1 MTKVTINLEP
11 DQIDLIIV
19 QELKANYKFIN
30 NSNNSI
36 SDKSILPSIKAIL
49 DYYMTPSE
57 FSIWKIENEKWWGID
72 GNKGAKGKAR
82 ISAHCIKDMGAVQGV
97 VRI

>member
-1 MTKVTINLEP
+1 MTKVTINLKPE
-11 DQIDLIIV
+11 QIDLIIV

-57 FSIWKIENEKWWGID
+57 FSIWKIENEMD
-72 GNKGAKGKAR
+72 L
-82 ISAHCIKDMGAVQGV
+82 
-97 VRI
+97 

>member
-11 DQIDLIIV
+11 EQIDLIIV

-49 DYYMTPSE
+49 DYYMTPSQLDA
-57 FSIWKIENEKWWGID
+57 FKNEMD
-72 GNKGAKGKAR
+72 L
-82 ISAHCIKDMGAVQGV
+82 
-97 VRI
+97 